1 MIRGLL
7 LLTIALL
14 IMDGARADPMGR
26 LFFSAPE
33 RAALDAARNAAL
45 APAFEITDRATG
57 KQAPVP
63 EPHAPQPPVSLE
75 GIITRE
81 RGPATLW
88 LDGTPQEAKDAAKAG
103 LPLRV
108 TPKAVE
114 ISPGDGKPAVRVK
127 PGQTFDPETGAVSET
142 GTAPVAAP

>member
-1 MIRGLL
+1 MNRWLC
-7 LLTIALL
+7 LLTIGLL
-14 IMDGARADPMGR
+14 TVHGASADPMGR

-57 KQAPVP
+57 KKAPVP

-88 LDGTPQEAKDAAKAG
+88 LDGAPQEAEDAAGAG
-103 LPLRV
+103 MPLRV

-142 GTAPVAAP
+142 GAAPGAVP